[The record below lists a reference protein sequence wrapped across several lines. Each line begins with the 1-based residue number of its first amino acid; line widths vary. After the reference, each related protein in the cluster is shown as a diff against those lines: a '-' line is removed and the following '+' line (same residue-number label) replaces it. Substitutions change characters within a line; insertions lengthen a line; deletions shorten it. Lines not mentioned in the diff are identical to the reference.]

1 MTIRSRASSITGG
14 FQRYPSLYAERTGI
28 NYGEPRLHLVRSE
41 NAVVVHRKRNTLD
54 LSSNRNY
61 FHGFSL
67 LQIEDRHSARADVGC
82 VRSAAVAFDRKRGAR
97 CPDSWR
103 CDSSL

>member
-1 MTIRSRASSITGG
+1 MTIRSRGSSITGG

-67 LQIEDRHSARADVGC
+67 FQIENRNSARADVGC
-82 VRSAAVAFDRKRGAR
+82 VASASSRAIA
-97 CPDSWR
+97 SI
-103 CDSSL
+103 CDSACPV